1 MRIILIGGG
10 KLAYFLA
17 KRFASKGYHLTIIN
31 NDATEA
37 TTLSRQLKATVILG
51 EGSNPQT
58 LKEAGA
64 YQANV
69 VLSLTSQDQD
79 NLIACQIA
87 QKKYGVPRTVALVN
101 DPENRAI
108 FEKLGISVAFSATE
122 IITSLIEQQTSA
134 EEITNLLPVAE
145 GKVNVTEV
153 ALTEDSPGL
162 GKKLQ
167 ELQLP
172 TGTLIACIL
181 RQGEVIVP
189 GGQTSLEVK
198 DRLILLSQP
207 DNYGQLMRMLVGS

>member
-1 MRIILIGGG
+1 
-10 KLAYFLA
+10 
-17 KRFASKGYHLTIIN
+17 
-31 NDATEA
+31 
-37 TTLSRQLKATVILG
+37 
-51 EGSNPQT
+51 
-58 LKEAGA
+58 

-122 IITSLIEQQTSA
+122 IITSLIEQQTSV

-189 GGQTSLEVK
+189 GVQTSLKVK